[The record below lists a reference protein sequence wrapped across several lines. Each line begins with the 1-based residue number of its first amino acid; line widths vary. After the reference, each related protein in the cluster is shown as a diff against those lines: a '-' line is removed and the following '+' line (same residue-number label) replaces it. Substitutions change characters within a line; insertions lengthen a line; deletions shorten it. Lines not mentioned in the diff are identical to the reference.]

1 MIGVVNQQHLSF
13 FNLNDLFNSMTNQI
27 RNFVLTVLL
36 SIQRKKN
43 LSLFT
48 KRKIFHFSC
57 LIEYILNWLSMRSK
71 IAGGIFT
78 NPTFLFSIRSL
89 LTKPPIYTK
98 SHISSSKL
106 SGYQTQSWVNRINSE
121 FLTTL
126 NKSICNSWYWMI
138 YQFIYIRLH
147 FSVLAIINCSLL
159 IA

>member
-57 LIEYILNWLSMRSK
+57 LIEYIQNWLSMRSK

-89 LTKPPIYTK
+89 LTKPPIYPK
-98 SHISSSKL
+98 RHISSSTL
-106 SGYQTQSWVNRINSE
+106 SGYHTQSWVNRIKMMLILIKE
-121 FLTTL
+121 TTL
-126 NKSICNSWYWMI
+126 SYSCNMEFVNFNTRPG
-138 YQFIYIRLH
+138 QF
-147 FSVLAIINCSLL
+147 
-159 IA
+159 